1 MLLEISLWR
10 RFLEKERKE
19 KGADQVTR
27 GEWSVD
33 EVLAGEN
40 SGSLKSKITGLLLNC
55 FFKINEVDVHNL
67 KLSQEA
73 SRDVISLTVQDNYY
87 SIII

>member
-27 GEWSVD
+27 SEWSVG

-55 FFKINEVDVHNL
+55 FFKIKEVDVHNL